1 MEQRS
6 DSSRRRAH
14 PSAPAQ
20 TSQTEGAGHA
30 SKPLRIAGYGPSS
43 RPRSQQN
50 APKGADTRSTR
61 TSPKCRWGTDA
72 TEAEPSPGSSIHV
85 AGLGIEA
92 DGMVLTN
99 VRVLLTRT
107 LRGNSVTRRRASVPE
122 CRTHGS
128 NLCAVILAEGD
139 VRGGHVGCV
148 PQLCL
153 QPDGISLAQGSL
165 PQCPLGVSPLVEN
178 LPHLAKMKVA
188 GSSPVVRSPSPAR
201 PLEERP
207 VQGTYQRHA
216 RCQVPFR

>member
-1 MEQRS
+1 MRMEQRS

-20 TSQTEGAGHA
+20 TSQTERAGHA

-43 RPRSQQN
+43 RPRPQQN

-92 DGMVLTN
+92 DGVVLTN

-128 NLCAVILAEGD
+128 NLCAVILAEAD
-139 VRGGHVGCV
+139 VRVVMSVVCRSCACSLMGSAWPRAVSLNV
-148 PQLCL
+148 PWACHPLWR
-153 QPDGISLAQGSL
+153 ISRTL
-165 PQCPLGVSPLVEN
+165 P
-178 LPHLAKMKVA
+178 
-188 GSSPVVRSPSPAR
+188 R
-201 PLEERP
+201 
-207 VQGTYQRHA
+207 
-216 RCQVPFR
+216 